1 MAKTVGAAMTP
12 GQAIARLGRD
22 LAFCFIFFTRLP
34 VPLPLAIAEAR
45 LATSIWAAPLA
56 GLAVALLSA
65 GAYAL
70 ALGLGLGPAIAAALA
85 LAVGLLVTG
94 CLHEDGLAD
103 VADGFGGGRDRDRK
117 LAIMRDSRIGTYGAC
132 ALAMS
137 LLLRWS
143 ALAALA
149 EPRAVL
155 LALIAAHMGARGIL
169 PAFMHA
175 VPAARAEGLSA
186 NAGRPALAVGL
197 AAVLLAACAVWLC
210 LGFRPGLVALA
221 LLALAGLAMAWTCRR
236 QVGGQTGDVLGALEQ
251 GAEVIVLLV
260 AVGMRI

>member
-1 MAKTVGAAMTP
+1 MTP
-12 GQAIARLGRD
+12 AQAIARLARD
-22 LAFCFIFFTRLP
+22 LAFCFVFFTRLP
-34 VPLPLAIAEAR
+34 VPVPVGIAEAR
-45 LATSIWAAPLA
+45 LATSIWAAPIA

-70 ALGLGLGPAIAAALA
+70 ALRVGLVPAIAAALA
-85 LAVGLLVTG
+85 LVAGLLATG

-103 VADGFGGGRDRDRK
+103 VADGFGGGRDRERK
-117 LAIMRDSRIGTYGAC
+117 LAIMRDSRIGTYGAS
-132 ALAMS
+132 ALALS

-155 LALIAAHMGARGIL
+155 LALIAAHMGSRGIL

-175 VPAARAEGLSA
+175 VPPARAEGLSA
-186 NAGRPALAVGL
+186 NAGQPAFPVAL
-197 AAVLLAACAVWLC
+197 AAVLLGACSVFLC
-210 LGFRPGLVALA
+210 FGFRPGFVAVALLSLAA
-221 LLALAGLAMAWTCRR
+221 LGMAWACRR

-251 GAEVIVLLV
+251 GGEVTVLLV
-260 AVGMRI
+260 AVALRI